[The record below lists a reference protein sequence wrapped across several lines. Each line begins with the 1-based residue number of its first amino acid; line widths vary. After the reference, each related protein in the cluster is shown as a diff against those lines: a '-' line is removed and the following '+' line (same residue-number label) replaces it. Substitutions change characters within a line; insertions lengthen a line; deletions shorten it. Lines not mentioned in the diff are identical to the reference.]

1 MLFLTS
7 FGKLVYYAQLTIEKG
22 LDDLIKLK
30 AIDSLEA
37 YSGLS
42 KDECDNIVQT
52 DAMNNKHIYKLYTI
66 PTFYNPNILQ
76 QI

>member
-30 AIDSLEA
+30 AIDSLGA

-42 KDECDNIVQT
+42 KDECDNIVNSLIQ
-52 DAMNNKHIYKLYTI
+52 NQEIKTI
-66 PTFYNPNILQ
+66 LKN
-76 QI
+76 

>member
-37 YSGLS
+37 SSGLS
-42 KDECDNIVQT
+42 KDECDNIVNSLIQ
-52 DAMNNKHIYKLYTI
+52 NQEIKTI
-66 PTFYNPNILQ
+66 LKN
-76 QI
+76 

>member
-42 KDECDNIVQT
+42 KR
-52 DAMNNKHIYKLYTI
+52 
-66 PTFYNPNILQ
+66 
-76 QI
+76 